1 MGSSAAEMAAD
12 IGGTRL
18 DLQTR
23 TTELMPT
30 AGTNFLAFRSS
41 ALVRRSALD
50 AGRRTHF
57 RERPEALR
65 PIQEVRAFPA

>member
-41 ALVRRSALD
+41 ALVRRSTLD

-57 RERPEALR
+57 RERQKRFAPFKNS
-65 PIQEVRAFPA
+65 RAFPA